1 MKSIIQLV
9 GLAGMAAM
17 LLSATQA
24 KQFEDKF
31 GRLMVAELVSHT
43 GADGNVVKIDKS
55 GEKMDVK
62 IDIFSEK
69 DQQFIRDWM
78 KSTPPTLD
86 YAFRIQAVKKKLSE
100 VKDRRS
106 YYSSS
111 KTTTYVFEVTVTNL
125 TRQPVSGLRIDYRAV
140 SEDRS
145 KKPKFQRGNETIK
158 GPMRY
163 NENFTF
169 ITAPAK
175 VESSSGRSYSR
186 WGSSYSYKESLLGV
200 ILRIYGPDG
209 QPIEQWKSAGTK
221 MDKVSWEASER
232 SDSTRQRGFTGEDDG
247 DRKND
252 DGGRE
257 NDGDRRQPDLRD
269 LDALRKLLESGENPF
284 RKERGGNDGGNDGK
298 NRGPD
303 VKPEDFSKKFGS

>member
-1 MKSIIQLV
+1 MKSIFQLL
-9 GLAGMAAM
+9 GLTAM
-17 LLSATQA
+17 TGILLSATEA

-31 GRLMVAELVSHT
+31 GRVMVAELVSHT
-43 GADGNVVKIDKS
+43 GAEADLVKIEKS
-55 GEKMDVK
+55 GKKMDVK
-62 IDIFSEK
+62 IDVFSEK

-78 KSTPPTLD
+78 KKTPPTLA

-106 YYSSS
+106 YYSSG

-125 TRQPVSGLRIDYRAV
+125 TRQDVKDLRIDYRAV

-145 KKPKFQRGNETIK
+145 KKLKFQRGNETIK
-158 GPMRY
+158 DPMRY
-163 NENFTF
+163 NDSYTF

-175 VESSSGRSYSR
+175 VASSSGRSYSR

-209 QPIEQWKSAGTK
+209 QPIEQWKSPGTK
-221 MDKVSWEASER
+221 MDQVSWDASEQ
-232 SDSTRQRGFTGEDDG
+232 SDTSRRRGFTGEDD
-247 DRKND
+247 DDD
-252 DGGRE
+252 DGNRGRG
-257 NDGDRRQPDLRD
+257 DDRRGDDDRRQPDVRD

-284 RKERGGNDGGNDGK
+284 RKDRGGNDAGGK
-298 NRGPD
+298 VPD
-303 VKPEDFSKKFGS
+303 VKPEDFSKKFGSR